1 MLGNRAALCALV
13 GLILCTGAAA
23 FISGPCNVPSA
34 ASLRKRTCASGVLVC
49 QWGGGGGGRD
59 REGGRGGGWGD
70 DRRERSGR
78 SSFGGGRDRRGG
90 GGGGWGREERDRTPR
105 NDRFKEYTR
114 GDDGTQVVEDLPRVI
129 EILETRERARR
140 NKDFALADDLRD
152 ELLFSLGVNVDDKS
166 STPSI
171 ISTINKHADPP
182 KHRRC
187 IAFAYQ
193 RIHIRFALFSKPLCC
208 LFLAMTQNLACDSMG
223 VKWRLLSFA
232 FQRMHPLHGAL
243 FP

>member
-1 MLGNRAALCALV
+1 MRMFGNRAELCALALV
-13 GLILCTGAAA
+13 GLMMCTGAVA

-34 ASLRKRTCASGVLVC
+34 ASLRKSTCASGVLVC

-59 REGGRGGGWGD
+59 RDGGRGRGGGWGD
-70 DRRERSGR
+70 DRRERPSRG
-78 SSFGGGRDRRGG
+78 SFGGGRDRRGGGG

-105 NDRFKEYTR
+105 NDRFKEYSR

-166 STPSI
+166 SAPSMISI
-171 ISTINKHADPP
+171 IINMRSQPN
-182 KHRRC
+182 
-187 IAFAYQ
+187 IAEASRSPANAFPFISISFPQYFA
-193 RIHIRFALFSKPLCC
+193 
-208 LFLAMTQNLACDSMG
+208 
-223 VKWRLLSFA
+223 SF
-232 FQRMHPLHGAL
+232 PS
-243 FP
+243 P

>member
-1 MLGNRAALCALV
+1 M
-13 GLILCTGAAA
+13 
-23 FISGPCNVPSA
+23 
-34 ASLRKRTCASGVLVC
+34 C

-78 SSFGGGRDRRGG
+78 GSFGGGRDRRGGSGG

-171 ISTINKHADPP
+171 ISTINKHAEPP
-182 KHRRC
+182 KHRRS

-193 RIHIRFALFSKPLCC
+193 RIHIRFALFSTALCC
-208 LFLAMTQNLACDSMG
+208 LFLAVTQNLACDSMG
-223 VKWRLLSFA
+223 VKWRLLCLSA
-232 FQRMHPLHGAL
+232 HAPLAWCL
-243 FP
+243 AWCR